1 LIIIIIFSFFF
12 YGVESKNFFF
22 ILKNSIITLGHYSFT
37 LQKKSAVA
45 GHLPGHLPF
54 QQCNEKTSKDDN
66 SKPFGFSFL
75 FFWEFYGTE
84 TNRYSQALH
93 ILNEEDLA
101 SDFCEILCSL
111 ERREKKSIWVFFFC
125 EEQILA
131 CLCSII
137 YKDRFIFCPKIKS

>member
-1 LIIIIIFSFFF
+1 MLLFFFILFDLDNYYFFLVFF
-12 YGVESKNFFF
+12 YGVESYIFFF

-93 ILNEEDLA
+93 ILNKEDLA

-111 ERREKKSIWVFFFC
+111 ERREKKSIWVFFF
-125 EEQILA
+125 L
-131 CLCSII
+131 
-137 YKDRFIFCPKIKS
+137 

>member
-1 LIIIIIFSFFF
+1 MLFFFILFDLDNYYFFLVFF
-12 YGVESKNFFF
+12 YGVESYIFFF

-93 ILNEEDLA
+93 ILNKEDLA

-111 ERREKKSIWVFFFC
+111 ERREKKSIWVFFF
-125 EEQILA
+125 L
-131 CLCSII
+131 
-137 YKDRFIFCPKIKS
+137 

>member
-1 LIIIIIFSFFF
+1 
-12 YGVESKNFFF
+12 
-22 ILKNSIITLGHYSFT
+22 
-37 LQKKSAVA
+37 
-45 GHLPGHLPF
+45 
-54 QQCNEKTSKDDN
+54 
-66 SKPFGFSFL
+66 L

-93 ILNEEDLA
+93 ILNKEDLA

>member
-1 LIIIIIFSFFF
+1 MVSNPIFFF
-12 YGVESKNFFF
+12 HSKKFN
-22 ILKNSIITLGHYSFT
+22 NNTWTLFLYTSEKISCCGPST
-37 LQKKSAVA
+37 RASS
-45 GHLPGHLPF
+45 F

-101 SDFCEILCSL
+101 SDFCEILCS
-111 ERREKKSIWVFFFC
+111 
-125 EEQILA
+125 
-131 CLCSII
+131 
-137 YKDRFIFCPKIKS
+137 